1 MCCVQMCCKSRRSKS
16 IEIDIGNQSISIDL
30 IRRLISE
37 IDRNRS
43 QKKIIY
49 RLLSIF
55 VIVNDNKRS
64 SNPEVNILNMTIF
77 DFSNYTRSPQLV
89 QILVSFVSWFVFFL
103 YMSIFHLAIS
113 LTLKSNSIAHFTVTV
128 GNEAGVDLVLIQP
141 FLLYYANHF
150 VMLSS
155 IFLKQNF
162 HLFEKG
168 KRFV

>member
-1 MCCVQMCCKSRRSKS
+1 MCCKSRRSKS

-77 DFSNYTRSPQLV
+77 DFSNYTRSPQLI
-89 QILVSFVSWFVFFL
+89 QSFGFFRLLVS
-103 YMSIFHLAIS
+103 IPFHPAIS

-141 FLLYYANHF
+141 FLLYYANHV

>member
-1 MCCVQMCCKSRRSKS
+1 MCCVQMCCKSRSSKS

-64 SNPEVNILNMTIF
+64 SNPEVNILNMTIL
-77 DFSNYTRSPQLV
+77 DFRNYTRSPQLV
-89 QILVSFVSWFVFFL
+89 QILVSFGSWFVFFL
-103 YMSIFHLAIS
+103 YMSIPSCNLADTEIQ
-113 LTLKSNSIAHFTVTV
+113 LNS
-128 GNEAGVDLVLIQP
+128 P
-141 FLLYYANHF
+141 FYGY
-150 VMLSS
+150 SW
-155 IFLKQNF
+155 
-162 HLFEKG
+162 
-168 KRFV
+168 KRGGS

>member
-1 MCCVQMCCKSRRSKS
+1 MTTAQVAETSVTVNNNSPIQDYVHPDDQTQPFEMTPGFKPFTAVQMCCVKMCCKSRRSKS
-16 IEIDIGNQSISIDL
+16 IEIDIGNQSISVDL

-89 QILVSFVSWFVFFL
+89 QILVSFVSWCP
-103 YMSIFHLAIS
+103 FHCILQS
-113 LTLKSNSIAHFTVTV
+113 
-128 GNEAGVDLVLIQP
+128 
-141 FLLYYANHF
+141 
-150 VMLSS
+150 
-155 IFLKQNF
+155 
-162 HLFEKG
+162 
-168 KRFV
+168 R

>member
-1 MCCVQMCCKSRRSKS
+1 MPIKPFILILSNSALIWPHFWNSERERKYNEKNSKNVTSVQMCCVQMCCKSRRSKS

-77 DFSNYTRSPQLV
+77 DFSN
-89 QILVSFVSWFVFFL
+89 
-103 YMSIFHLAIS
+103 
-113 LTLKSNSIAHFTVTV
+113 
-128 GNEAGVDLVLIQP
+128 
-141 FLLYYANHF
+141 
-150 VMLSS
+150 
-155 IFLKQNF
+155 
-162 HLFEKG
+162 
-168 KRFV
+168 